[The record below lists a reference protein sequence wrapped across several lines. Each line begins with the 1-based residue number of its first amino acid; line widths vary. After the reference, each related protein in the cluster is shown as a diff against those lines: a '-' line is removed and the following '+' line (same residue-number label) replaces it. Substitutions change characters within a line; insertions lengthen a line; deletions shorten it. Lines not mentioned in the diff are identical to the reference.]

1 MNAVMIML
9 VRRPENPRLI
19 QSSHFCSS
27 RSPVRSLRATLLSG
41 GVRQRIETKTGTT
54 RKEIQSATRMF
65 RWNPSAVAPDPNP
78 ETIRSKKRQTIS
90 PTLRM
95 WSRFSGVSGCQGFR
109 RRRSH
114 QDGQSSNATPT
125 AAKRSKAIG
134 ATIAKYIFDTPLS
147 EALAL
152 GVVDF
157 EVAEEGGLWFDLG
170 AVADDY
176 DLHVCGVEIFAGGF
190 EQIGWRE
197 CTDFLAIGFEIVFG
211 QFVQCHH
218 RDLREQT
225 VLRRET
231 HGEDAAQIIL
241 SVGQFGFRNRQGTQ
255 LVHFVEDFRERCS
268 DDVVANRRRNRKVA
282 VLPQGADAAPR
293 AVRVALVFANVH
305 HQPRIECAAVQ
316 TVGQAELDPIGMLAR
331 DGVASCENLRLHRA
345 RQMHQMDATPAR
357 ICRSRENARLRL
369 LPLPRAEH
377 FFDRLEHRVRLKIAN
392 EQQHSILR
400 RIEIGYT
407 PSKSSRL

>member
-1 MNAVMIML
+1 ML

-152 GVVDF
+152 GVGPEPVRVLL
-157 EVAEEGGLWFDLG
+157 EALAGEQ
-170 AVADDY
+170 AVALLRCEFVGVVFGQQVFD
-176 DLHVCGVEIFAGGF
+176 GVEIG
-190 EQIGWRE
+190 EQRRVGR
-197 CTDFLAIGFEIVFG
+197 
-211 QFVQCHH
+211 H
-218 RDLREQT
+218 R
-225 VLRRET
+225 
-231 HGEDAAQIIL
+231 
-241 SVGQFGFRNRQGTQ
+241 
-255 LVHFVEDFRERCS
+255 
-268 DDVVANRRRNRKVA
+268 
-282 VLPQGADAAPR
+282 
-293 AVRVALVFANVH
+293 
-305 HQPRIECAAVQ
+305 
-316 TVGQAELDPIGMLAR
+316 
-331 DGVASCENLRLHRA
+331 
-345 RQMHQMDATPAR
+345 
-357 ICRSRENARLRL
+357 
-369 LPLPRAEH
+369 
-377 FFDRLEHRVRLKIAN
+377 
-392 EQQHSILR
+392 
-400 RIEIGYT
+400 
-407 PSKSSRL
+407 